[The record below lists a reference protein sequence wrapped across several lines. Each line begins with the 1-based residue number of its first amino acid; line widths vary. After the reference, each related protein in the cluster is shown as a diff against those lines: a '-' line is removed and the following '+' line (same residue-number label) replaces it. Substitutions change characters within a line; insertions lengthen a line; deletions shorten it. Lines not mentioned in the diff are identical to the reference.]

1 VLRDTQPVS
10 QENVDAVR
18 RGLEAFN
25 SGEIEQVIAIA
36 DPSFEAVVPPEL
48 SAEPDTYR
56 GHDGL
61 RRYFESFQET
71 MEEIRFE
78 AERFIDAG
86 EQVVTIVRL
95 TARGRHTAIPVEQR
109 IAQVWS
115 MREGKAVQV
124 RTFTTLERA
133 LAAVGPALEA

>member
-1 VLRDTQPVS
+1 MS

-25 SGEIEQVIAIA
+25 SGDIERVLDMAHTY
-36 DPSFEAVVPPEL
+36 FEAIVPPEL

-61 RRYFESFQET
+61 RRYFESFQDA
-71 MEEIRFE
+71 MEDIRFE
-78 AERFIDAG
+78 PERFIDVG
-86 EQVVTIVRL
+86 EDVVTVVRL

-115 MREGKAVQV
+115 MSEGKAVQV
-124 RTFTTLERA
+124 RTFATLKRA
-133 LAAVGPALEA
+133 LAAAGLPEEA

>member
-1 VLRDTQPVS
+1 MS

-25 SGEIEQVIAIA
+25 SGDIERVLDMAHTY
-36 DPSFEAVVPPEL
+36 FEAIVPPEL

-61 RRYFESFQET
+61 RRYFESFQDA
-71 MEEIRFE
+71 MEDIRFE
-78 AERFIDAG
+78 PERFIDAG
-86 EQVVTIVRL
+86 EDVVTVVRL

-115 MREGKAVQV
+115 MSEGKAVQV
-124 RTFTTLERA
+124 RTFTTLKRA
-133 LAAVGPALEA
+133 LAEAGLAEEA

>member
-1 VLRDTQPVS
+1 MS

-25 SGEIEQVIAIA
+25 SGDIEQVIAIA
-36 DPSFEAVVPPEL
+36 APDFEAIVPPEL

-61 RRYFESFQET
+61 RRYFESFHET

-78 AERFIDAG
+78 PEQLIDAG
-86 EQVVTIVRL
+86 DEVVTVVRL
-95 TARGRHTAIPVEQR
+95 TAKGRHTAIPVEQR
-109 IAQVWS
+109 IAQVWM
-115 MREGKAVQV
+115 MRDGKALQV
-124 RTFTTLERA
+124 RTFTTLKRA
-133 LAAVGPALEA
+133 LAEAGLGEDGPAGEP